1 MRFSVYKLLCLAIII
16 TAGSC
21 TKNEPDTGNEPGIAA
36 ETRLNVSYGTDPLQ
50 KMDIYLPEGRTTAST
65 KLLILIHGG
74 SWIGGDKNDHNIMIQ
89 QLKDSLPDFAIANIN
104 YRLAGLGVN
113 LFPTQEND
121 VKAGIEYLYS
131 QRETLKFSDKF
142 ALTGF
147 SAGGHLALLQGY
159 KHTSPVKVKA
169 IADFFGPA
177 DMADMYNNPASNDV
191 PGIII
196 ALLFGGKTPN
206 THPDDYKASSP
217 IQYVTASSPPTII
230 FHGGKDLT
238 VRPAQS
244 EALHQKLLASNVKTK
259 YVYYA
264 NEGHGWEGANYLDSF
279 KNLVAFLKE
288 NVK

>member
-1 MRFSVYKLLCLAIII
+1 MRISVYHILCIVLVI
-16 TAGSC
+16 TVTGC
-21 TKNEPDTGNEPGIAA
+21 TKNEPDDINIPETNA
-36 ETRLNVSYGTDPLQ
+36 ETKLNVSYGNDPLH
-50 KMDIYLPEGRTTAST
+50 KLDIYLPEGRNTAST

-74 SWIGGDKNDHNIMIQ
+74 SWIGGDKSDHNVMIQ

-104 YRLAGLGVN
+104 YRLASLSGN

-121 VKAGIEYLYS
+121 VKACIEYLYN
-131 QRETLKFSDKF
+131 QREALKFSDKF

-169 IADFFGPA
+169 IADFFGPT
-177 DMADMYNNPASNDV
+177 DMTDMYNNPASNDV
-191 PGIII
+191 PGALI
-196 ALLFGGKTPN
+196 ALLFGGKTP
-206 THPDDYKASSP
+206 TASPDDYKASSP
-217 IQYVTASSPPTII
+217 IQYVTTTSAPTII

-244 EALHQKLLASNVKTK
+244 EALYQKLLANNVKTK
-259 YVYYA
+259 YVPYP
-264 NEGHGWEGANYLDSF
+264 NEGHGWEGANFLDSF